1 MPGRAAGYR
10 MTMAHVCRHFDAAPE
25 DVFAVIAEPRTYP
38 DWLIGA
44 WKIRSVDDNWPSPG
58 SSFHH
63 VVGVPPL
70 VLADSTTVM
79 DVEPGR
85 SLVLH
90 VKARPF
96 VSGRVTFRITG
107 DGDDGCIL
115 SIEEEPKVRTIG
127 NLVRPIL
134 DPMTHVRNQ
143 RSLERMEPLVVE
155 RRQERI
161 RAEAANASR

>member
-1 MPGRAAGYR
+1 MLPGATGYR
-10 MTMAHVCRHFDAAPE
+10 MAMAHVCRHFDAAPE
-25 DVFAVIAEPRTYP
+25 DVFAVITDPRTYP

-44 WKIRSVDDNWPSPG
+44 LKIRDVDANWPSPG

-70 VLADSTTVM
+70 VMADDTTVM
-79 DVEPGR
+79 DIEPNR

-107 DGDDGCIL
+107 DGDDGCVL
-115 SIEEEPKVRTIG
+115 SLEEEPEVRTIG
-127 NLVRPIL
+127 NLVRPL
-134 DPMTHVRNQ
+134 MDPLTHIRNQ
-143 RSLERMEPLVVE
+143 RSLERMEPLVLQ
-155 RRQERI
+155 RHQERV
-161 RAEAANASR
+161 RAEAANPTR

>member
-1 MPGRAAGYR
+1 MPGSTAGYR

-38 DWLIGA
+38 DWLVGA
-44 WKIRSVDDNWPSPG
+44 LKIRDVDANWPSPG

-70 VLADSTTVM
+70 VMADSTTVM
-79 DVEPGR
+79 DIEPNR

-115 SIEEEPKVRTIG
+115 SLEEEPKVRTLG
-127 NLVRPIL
+127 NIVRPL
-134 DPMTHVRNQ
+134 MDPLTHVRNQ
-143 RSLERMEPLVVE
+143 RSLERMEPLVVK
-155 RRQERI
+155 RRQERV
-161 RAEAANASR
+161 RAEAAEPTR